1 MRLIKQIEVPV
12 EPLIE
17 DGYDHGPSGR
27 VGGELFG
34 HDADRLGSLHQM
46 EHGAGA
52 GYDADFHVFDV
63 QGLEGREKLLVLEVL
78 LRHE

>member
-46 EHGAGA
+46 GHGAGA
-52 GYDADFHVFDV
+52 GYDVDFHVFDV